1 MYLLIFI
8 ILYTCTDRVI
18 FRTKRPY
25 ITANA
30 AIGGTMDKPTKA
42 NFGDTKN

>member
-1 MYLLIFI
+1 MHVLIFV

-30 AIGGTMDKPTKA
+30 AIGGTIDKPTKA